1 MPPLLAELFRLFHGR
16 KMRALAGIPGPT
28 PLFPLG
34 TLHEFWGKVPWD
46 VCAAYEKTYGGLTL
60 IWAGGQPMLVLNDPE
75 LIREVLVTRRDEF
88 YKDNPVKAFRPVLK
102 ETEFDENGPE
112 WQRLRQLEP
121 LSMKGFDAWLPTQVA
136 VVRNTVEG
144 HLQRLYTAAPEPI
157 DLLPVAERLCYD
169 VFNACAVGRQLG
181 DEEYRAFYTTSNM
194 ATERMQLPNWLL
206 LPPLRPSF
214 YAARRRHFGAFEAIV
229 REARRNPG
237 TAANDM
243 LHVYLRQG
251 PDVTDDQLATFLGN
265 IHAGGVFSTGSAL
278 VNTLYLL
285 NLHPEVV
292 NELTAQLRALV
303 RDRPDYDAAALEGCP
318 LLDGV
323 LLESLRYYAPV
334 PLFFRNV
341 RKDRPARLGGRDLP
355 PDTVVAVV
363 VRGVHRS
370 ARYWKDPDRFDPG
383 RWAGGA
389 AAAGLESDAFFPF
402 GRGPRACVG
411 AGFAMFCL
419 RVMLTELLSRG
430 RVVID
435 PNTPYRQF
443 FHCGVGEPKHI
454 MGRFVPHSRVGS
466 AGAVVGPA
474 GPGDKTS

>member
-1 MPPLLAELFRLFHGR
+1 MRPLLAKLFRLVYGR
-16 KMRALAGIPGPT
+16 KMQALAGVPGPT

-34 TLHEFWGKVPWD
+34 TLHEFWGAVPWD

-60 IWAGGQPMLVLNDPE
+60 IWLGGKPVLVLNDPE
-75 LIREVLVTRRDEF
+75 LIREVLITRSREF
-88 YKDNPVKAFRPVLK
+88 YKDDPVKAFRPVLK
-102 ETEFDENGPE
+102 KTEFDENGPE
-112 WQRLRQLEP
+112 WQRLRELEP

-136 VVRNTVEG
+136 VVRNTVESR
-144 HLQRLYTAAPEPI
+144 LQRLWAAPGPV

-169 VFNACAVGRQLG
+169 AFNACAVSRQLG
-181 DEEYRAFYTTSNM
+181 DREYRAFYTTSNM
-194 ATERMQLPNWLL
+194 ATERMQLPSWLL

-214 YAARRRHFGAFEAIV
+214 YIARRRHFGAFEAIV
-229 REARRNPG
+229 REARRNPDPG
-237 TAANDM
+237 ANDM

-251 PDVTDDQLATFLGN
+251 PDVTDEQLATFLGN
-265 IHAGGVFSTGSAL
+265 IHAGGVFSTGTAL

-285 NLHPEVV
+285 NQHPAVM

-303 RDRPDYDAAALEGCP
+303 RDRPDYDAAALAGCP
-318 LLDGV
+318 LVNRV
-323 LLESLRYYAPV
+323 LLESLRCYAPV

-341 RKDRPARLGGRDLP
+341 RKDRPARLADRELP

-383 RWAGGA
+383 RWADGA
-389 AAAGLESDAFFPF
+389 AAAGLESDTFFPF

-411 AGFAMFCL
+411 AGLAMFCL
-419 RVMLTELLSRG
+419 RVMLAGLLSRS

-435 PNTPYRQF
+435 PGTPYRQF
-443 FHCGVGEPKHI
+443 FHCGVGESKHI
-454 MGRFVPHSRVGS
+454 MGRFVPH
-466 AGAVVGPA
+466 
-474 GPGDKTS
+474 

>member
-1 MPPLLAELFRLFHGR
+1 MRPLLAKLFRLVYGR
-16 KMRALAGIPGPT
+16 KMQALAGVPGPT

-34 TLHEFWGKVPWD
+34 TLLELRGEAPWD
-46 VCAAYEKTYGGLTL
+46 ACAAYEKTYGGLTL
-60 IWAGGQPMLVLNDPE
+60 IWIGGKPMLVLNDPE
-75 LIREVLVTRRDEF
+75 LIREVLITRRGEF
-88 YKDNPVKAFRPVLK
+88 YKDNPAKAFRPVLK

-112 WQRLRQLEP
+112 WRRLRDLEP

-144 HLQRLYTAAPEPI
+144 HLQRLTAAPGPV
-157 DLLPVAERLCYD
+157 DLLPAAERLCYD

-181 DEEYRAFYTTSNM
+181 DQEYRAFYTTSNM
-194 ATERMQLPNWLL
+194 ATERMQLPDWLL

-229 REARRNPG
+229 REARAKPDP
-237 TAANDM
+237 AANDM
-243 LHVYLRQG
+243 LHVYLRHK
-251 PDVTDDQLATFLGN
+251 PEITDEQLATFLGN
-265 IHAGGVFSTGSAL
+265 IHAGGVFSTGTAL

-285 NLHPEVV
+285 NLHPQVMD
-292 NELTAQLRALV
+292 ELTAQVRALV
-303 RDRPDYDAAALEGCP
+303 RDRPDFDAAALAGCP
-318 LLDGV
+318 LVDQV

-341 RKDRPARLGGRDLP
+341 RKDKPARLANRVLP
-355 PDTVVAVV
+355 PDTVLAVV

-370 ARYWKDPDRFDPG
+370 AKYWKDPDRFDPS
-383 RWAGGA
+383 RWAPGA
-389 AAAGLESDAFFPF
+389 AAAGLESDTFFPF

-411 AGFAMFCL
+411 AGMAMFCL
-419 RVMLTELLSRG
+419 RVMLTTLLSRS

-435 PNTPYRQF
+435 PKTPYRQF

-454 MGRFVPHSRVGS
+454 MGRFVPHQ
-466 AGAVVGPA
+466 
-474 GPGDKTS
+474 

>member
-1 MPPLLAELFRLFHGR
+1 
-16 KMRALAGIPGPT
+16 
-28 PLFPLG
+28 
-34 TLHEFWGKVPWD
+34 
-46 VCAAYEKTYGGLTL
+46 
-60 IWAGGQPMLVLNDPE
+60 
-75 LIREVLVTRRDEF
+75 
-88 YKDNPVKAFRPVLK
+88 
-102 ETEFDENGPE
+102 
-112 WQRLRQLEP
+112 
-121 LSMKGFDAWLPTQVA
+121 
-136 VVRNTVEG
+136 
-144 HLQRLYTAAPEPI
+144 
-157 DLLPVAERLCYD
+157 
-169 VFNACAVGRQLG
+169 
-181 DEEYRAFYTTSNM
+181 
-194 ATERMQLPNWLL
+194 
-206 LPPLRPSF
+206 
-214 YAARRRHFGAFEAIV
+214 
-229 REARRNPG
+229 
-237 TAANDM
+237 M

-402 GRGPRACVG
+402 GRGPRAASAPGSPCS
-411 AGFAMFCL
+411 A
-419 RVMLTELLSRG
+419 
-430 RVVID
+430 
-435 PNTPYRQF
+435 
-443 FHCGVGEPKHI
+443 CG
-454 MGRFVPHSRVGS
+454 SC
-466 AGAVVGPA
+466 
-474 GPGDKTS
+474 

>member
-1 MPPLLAELFRLFHGR
+1 MRPLLAKLFRLVYGR
-16 KMRALAGIPGPT
+16 KMQALAGVPGPT

-34 TLHEFWGKVPWD
+34 TLHEFWGAVPWD
-46 VCAAYEKTYGGLTL
+46 VCAGYEKTYGGLTL
-60 IWAGGQPMLVLNDPE
+60 VWTGGKPMLVLNDPE
-75 LIREVLVTRRDEF
+75 LIREVLITRRGEF
-88 YKDNPVKAFRPVLK
+88 YKDDPVKAFRPVLK
-102 ETEFDENGPE
+102 KTEFDENGPE

-136 VVRNTVEG
+136 AVRNTVEG
-144 HLQRLYTAAPEPI
+144 HLQRLTAAPGPV

-181 DEEYRAFYTTSNM
+181 DREYRAFYTTSNM
-194 ATERMQLPNWLL
+194 ATERMQLPSWLL
-206 LPPLRPSF
+206 LPPLKPSF
-214 YAARRRHFGAFEAIV
+214 YVARRRHFGAFEAIV
-229 REARRNPG
+229 REARGNPDPG
-237 TAANDM
+237 ANDL

-251 PDVTDDQLATFLGN
+251 PDVTDEQLATFLGN
-265 IHAGGVFSTGSAL
+265 IHAGGVFSTGTAL

-285 NLHPEVV
+285 NLHPEVMD
-292 NELTAQLRALV
+292 ELTAQLRALV
-303 RDRPDYDAAALEGCP
+303 RDRPDYEAAALEGCP
-318 LLDGV
+318 LVDRV

-341 RKDRPARLGGRDLP
+341 RKDRPARLAGRDLP

-389 AAAGLESDAFFPF
+389 AAAGLEGDTFFPF

-411 AGFAMFCL
+411 AGFAIFCL
-419 RVMLTELLSRG
+419 RVMLTALLSRS

-435 PNTPYRQF
+435 PSTPYRQF

-454 MGRFVPHSRVGS
+454 MGRFVPHQ
-466 AGAVVGPA
+466 
-474 GPGDKTS
+474 

>member
-46 VCAAYEKTYGGLTL
+46 VCAAYEKTYGSLTL

-75 LIREVLVTRRDEF
+75 LIREVLVTRRNEF

-144 HLQRLYTAAPEPI
+144 HLQRLYTAAPEPV

-169 VFNACAVGRQLG
+169 VFNACAVGRRLG
-181 DEEYRAFYTTSNM
+181 DEEYRTFYTTSNM

-229 REARRNPG
+229 REARRNPDS
-237 TAANDM
+237 AANDM
-243 LHVYLRQG
+243 LHIYLRQG
-251 PDVTDDQLATFLGN
+251 PDVTDEQLATFLGN

-318 LLDGV
+318 CSTACCWSRCGTTPRCRCSSATS
-323 LLESLRYYAPV
+323 ERNGPPGSGTATCPQT
-334 PLFFRNV
+334 PLWQWSFGGCIGRPGTGKT
-341 RKDRPARLGGRDLP
+341 RIASTPAGGRAGPRRPAWRA
-355 PDTVVAVV
+355 T
-363 VRGVHRS
+363 
-370 ARYWKDPDRFDPG
+370 
-383 RWAGGA
+383 
-389 AAAGLESDAFFPF
+389 PF
-402 GRGPRACVG
+402 SP
-411 AGFAMFCL
+411 
-419 RVMLTELLSRG
+419 
-430 RVVID
+430 
-435 PNTPYRQF
+435 
-443 FHCGVGEPKHI
+443 
-454 MGRFVPHSRVGS
+454 S
-466 AGAVVGPA
+466 AGARVPA
-474 GPGDKTS
+474 SAPGSPCSACGSC

>member
-1 MPPLLAELFRLFHGR
+1 MWRLLAKLFALVHGR

-34 TLHEFWGKVPWD
+34 TLHEFWGEAPWD
-46 VCAAYEKTYGGLTL
+46 VCAGYEKTYGGLTL
-60 IWAGGQPMLVLNDPE
+60 VWIGGAPMLVLNDPE
-75 LIREVLVTRRDEF
+75 LIREVLVTRLGEF
-88 YKDNPVKAFRPVLK
+88 YKDNPSKAFRPVLK
-102 ETEFDENGPE
+102 GTEFDENGPE

-136 VVRNTVEG
+136 VVRKTVAES
-144 HLQRLYTAAPEPI
+144 LNRWAAAPGPF
-157 DLLPVAERLCYD
+157 DLLPPVERLCYD

-181 DEEYRAFYTTSNM
+181 DREYRAFYTTSNM
-194 ATERMQLPNWLL
+194 ATERMRLPNWLL
-206 LPPLRPSF
+206 IPPLNPAF
-214 YAARRRHFGAFEAIV
+214 YAARRQHFGAFQAIV
-229 REARRNPG
+229 REARRNPDPG
-237 TAANDM
+237 ANDM

-251 PDVTDDQLATFLGN
+251 PEVTDEQLATFLGN
-265 IHAGGVFSTGSAL
+265 IHAGGVFSTGTAL

-285 NLHPEVV
+285 NLHPPIME
-292 NELTAQLRALV
+292 ELTVQLRALV
-303 RDRPDYDAAALEGCP
+303 RDRPDYDAAALDRCP
-318 LLDGV
+318 LVDHV

-341 RKDRPARLGGRDLP
+341 RRDRPARLGDRDLP

-370 ARYWKDPDRFDPG
+370 ARYWTGPDRFEPS

-389 AAAGLESDAFFPF
+389 AAAGLESDTFFPF

-419 RVMLTELLSRG
+419 RVMLAELLSRG

-435 PNTPYRQF
+435 PKTPYRQF
-443 FHCGVGEPKHI
+443 FHCGVGEPKGI
-454 MGRFVPHSRVGS
+454 MGRFVPHQ
-466 AGAVVGPA
+466 
-474 GPGDKTS
+474 